1 MRAQGPKELFAIGS
15 VLLPTTLATAEP
27 TPWVVIPTWSLP
39 QPEAGLSRLPPP
51 QPEAG
56 PSHLPLSQKETRPAS
71 LPEEVNLGSHI
82 TMEVDNEYDW
92 LTEEAGFKLVD
103 GPLPVSKRQQC
114 KRLGPS
120 VYISSFNSIEALK
133 KNYLAQSPS
142 NSLSDPTF
150 C

>member
-1 MRAQGPKELFAIGS
+1 
-15 VLLPTTLATAEP
+15 
-27 TPWVVIPTWSLP
+27 
-39 QPEAGLSRLPPP
+39 
-51 QPEAG
+51 
-56 PSHLPLSQKETRPAS
+56 
-71 LPEEVNLGSHI
+71 
-82 TMEVDNEYDW
+82 MEVDNEYDW